1 MEPAVDK
8 VKADVLPAVAGAIA
22 SALAATEPQRA
33 EIADRS
39 VAALAA
45 LRGEVTAPSRKKHRL
60 RKLVL
65 LAGVLGA
72 GWAGWKAWLA
82 RTQDPVDAW
91 TTPPSLATSP
101 STPVGNVTAVGT
113 SSAATT
119 PTTPTTDDPA
129 GAGPD
134 EALADAAD
142 ESADV
147 PPATTTEKVTPA
159 RAKKVSDAAAKG
171 TPKPGP
177 KGTSTS

>member
-1 MEPAVDK
+1 
-8 VKADVLPAVAGAIA
+8 
-22 SALAATEPQRA
+22 
-33 EIADRS
+33 

-45 LRGEVTAPSRKKHRL
+45 LRGEVTAPSQTKKHRL

-82 RTQDPVDAW
+82 RKQDPIDAW

-101 STPVGNVTAVGT
+101 GTPVGNVSAVGT
-113 SSAATT
+113 SSSV
-119 PTTPTTDDPA
+119 TTPTTDDPA

-142 ESADV
+142 EAAVV

-159 RAKKVSDAAAKG
+159 RAKKVSDAAAKR
-171 TPKPGP
+171 TSAKPGP